1 MVVLVGQLVNCELV
15 KSDIDLCADKQSR
28 RIEVQ
33 VMSVLAAVRSVMIW
47 SPLQNEG
54 TAGIGCASGN
64 NVQEA
69 AA

>member
-33 VMSVLAAVRSVMIW
+33 VMSVLAAVRSVMI
-47 SPLQNEG
+47 
-54 TAGIGCASGN
+54 
-64 NVQEA
+64 
-69 AA
+69 